1 MKNKFDL
8 SLKENIFVAKKLLI
22 QNIYNSA
29 KLEGCNVT
37 FPQTQTILDG
47 VSVAGLKISDVEV
60 ILNLRNAWK
69 FMLSTIEQPLTLEYM
84 NKINEHVSR
93 NESLERGVL
102 RYGMVG
108 ISGTSY
114 QTPIPVAEEVIN
126 SLSSIIGSDKCESE
140 KGIELFLYA
149 CRSQNY
155 WDGNKRTATLLAN
168 KYLIMN
174 GKGILTVPE
183 VKLNEFNQV
192 LVDYYATGE
201 QEQIKVFLYEHS
213 LRGMVI
219 DQDFRQEYSKEQT
232 PYHGQV
238 M

>member
-47 VSVAGLKISDVEV
+47 VSVAGLKMSDVEV

-69 FMLSTIEQPLTLEYM
+69 FVLSTIEHPLTLEYM
-84 NKINEHVSR
+84 NKINEHISR
-93 NESLERGVL
+93 NESLEWGVL

-114 QTPIPVAEEVIN
+114 QPPIPVEEDVIN
-126 SLSSIIGSDKCESE
+126 SLARIAESTKCETE

-168 KYLIMN
+168 KYLIMS

-183 VKLNEFNQV
+183 ANLNEFNRL
-192 LVDYYATGE
+192 LVNYYETGD
-201 QEQIKVFLYEHS
+201 QEQIKGFLYEYS
-213 LRGMVI
+213 LQGMVI
-219 DQDFRQEYSKEQT
+219 DQDFKLEYSKEQT
-232 PYHGQV
+232 TYNG
-238 M
+238 